1 MEIPKL
7 SDKASRSL
15 GTLLGSLKKDDGSA
29 LLTKDQAAALANI
42 KLSNGESL
50 LLPEDRYFLLEVS
63 NMVNKLGY
71 EKTYEYLNNGGKEK
85 WDEKLGGFKDLRK
98 KILFLSPL
106 MQPARDKAQIDMEIY
121 RNKPDVVV
129 GGENCPKCGSEETI
143 SVEKQ
148 MKKCDEPANVYV
160 TCLFCSY
167 KWRAQ

>member
-29 LLTKDQAAALANI
+29 LLTKDQAAALTNI
-42 KLSNGESL
+42 KLSNGENL
-50 LLPEDRYFLLEVS
+50 ILPEDRYFLLEVS

-71 EKTYEYLNNGGKEK
+71 EKTYEYLSNGGNQK

-121 RNKPDVVV
+121 RNKPDVVI
-129 GGENCPKCGSEETI
+129 GGENCKKCGSNQVI
-143 SVEKQ
+143 STESQ
-148 MKKCDEPANVYV
+148 NRRCDEISTIMCA
-160 TCLFCSY
+160 CLQCSY